1 MSSALAF
8 KRMGLVSILGSGE
21 YGSLL
26 IEIKQRIRSA
36 QYEALKAVNKELI
49 ALYWDIGQL
58 IVTRQQGDSWGKSIV
73 EHLAKDLQAEFPG
86 MSGFSVRN
94 IWNMRSFYV
103 TYSQNQKLQPLVAEI
118 GWSHNLVITEKCK
131 DDLEREFYIRMTR
144 KYGWTKN
151 VLLHQIENQTYE
163 KTLLNQTNFEATVS
177 EEIQKQAKLAVKD
190 EYTFPFLEL
199 GDKYSER
206 QLEAAI
212 LAKVEPFLQEMGG
225 MFTFVGSQYRLEVGN
240 KEYFIDLVL
249 YHRAMQCLLA
259 IDLKIGE
266 FEPEYIG
273 KMQFYLAVLDDQ
285 VRLSHEQ
292 PSVGIILCKTKDKM
306 TVEYAL
312 KDATKP
318 IGVATYRITSTLPQE
333 LKGQL
338 PDPEQVA
345 KLLEGLE

>member
-1 MSSALAF
+1 MS
-8 KRMGLVSILGSGE
+8 KLGSGE
-21 YGSLL
+21 YGNLL
-26 IEIKQRIRSA
+26 VEIKQRIRSA
-36 QYEALKAVNKELI
+36 QYEALRAVNKELI

-58 IVTRQQGDSWGKSIV
+58 IVTRQEGETWGKSIV
-73 EHLAKDLQAEFPG
+73 EQLAKDLQAEFPG

-118 GWSHNLVITEKCK
+118 GWTHNLVIMEKCK

-163 KTLLNQTNFEATVS
+163 KTLLNQTNFEATIP
-177 EEIQKQAKLAVKD
+177 EEIQNQAKLAVKD

-206 QLEAAI
+206 QLETAI

-225 MFTFVGSQYRLEVGN
+225 MFTFVGSQYRLEIGN
-240 KEYFIDLVL
+240 KEYFIDIVL
-249 YHRAMQCLLA
+249 YHRSLQCLVA

-266 FEPEYIG
+266 FEPEYLG
-273 KMQFYLAVLDDQ
+273 KMQFYLAVLDDR
-285 VRLSHEQ
+285 VRLAHEQ
-292 PSVGIILCKTKDKM
+292 PSVGIILCKTKDKT
-306 TVEYAL
+306 TVEYSL

-318 IGVATYRITSTLPQE
+318 IGVATYRVFSSLPQN
-333 LKGQL
+333 LQAQL
-338 PDPEQVA
+338 PEPAQVA
-345 KLLEGLE
+345 KLLEGIE